1 MSCSSLSTVVMARL
15 DEDVQ
20 AARGPPLGVQA
31 TAYKVSRNVESR
43 DRGYLGSRMELLTTA
58 QRVP

>member
-1 MSCSSLSTVVMARL
+1 MARL